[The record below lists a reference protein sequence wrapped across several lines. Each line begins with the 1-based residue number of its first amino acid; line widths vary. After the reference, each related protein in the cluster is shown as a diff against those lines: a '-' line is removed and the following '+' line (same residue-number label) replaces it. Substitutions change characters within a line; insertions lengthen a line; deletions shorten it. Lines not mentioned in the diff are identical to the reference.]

1 MADGEVF
8 TGGTGRGRGW
18 WCRSASSGDLV
29 LPAGAFYPGRASEIR
44 ELTARALVYATQARG

>member
-1 MADGEVF
+1 VVSIGIL
-8 TGGTGRGRGW
+8 
-18 WCRSASSGDLV
+18 GDLV